1 MKKYESMNRL
11 QEQFSME
18 GLVEELKREYGAK
31 IGEKKEVYIWGTG
44 LLGKFA
50 HKQFTKS
57 EWRVTAFIDNN
68 TALAGKMIDGIPVI
82 RPDMAE
88 PSRLIVIC
96 TKFFP
101 DIEKQIENTLSNPYI
116 YYGILSV
123 IYDEFEIWDMALEG
137 MLEKLDTYRANYIRL
152 FDKYADEISGCVLD
166 AILNY
171 RFTMK
176 AAWLNRA
183 YEETSVRSWGGAEE
197 YFDTEIIK
205 LRNDEVFADC
215 GGYTGD
221 TVLRFAECAGNKYKK
236 IYYIE
241 PNNVIYQKGKEN
253 INGLQGVVSIQAGV
267 GEEEGIMKFSG
278 AEDYGHID
286 DSGTESIKIV
296 ALDEVIDER
305 PTFIKM
311 DIEGA
316 ELSALKGA
324 AQIIKTNSPKLAIC
338 VYHKPEDLFEIM
350 ELIDSWGLHYKYY
363 LRHYTREIR
372 GTILYCIPQADGE

>member
-1 MKKYESMNRL
+1 MKK
-11 QEQFSME
+11 QAF
-18 GLVEELKREYGAK
+18 GA
-31 IGEKKEVYIWGTG
+31 G
-44 LLGKFA
+44 
-50 HKQFTKS
+50 
-57 EWRVTAFIDNN
+57 
-68 TALAGKMIDGIPVI
+68 
-82 RPDMAE
+82 
-88 PSRLIVIC
+88 
-96 TKFFP
+96 
-101 DIEKQIENTLSNPYI
+101 
-116 YYGILSV
+116 
-123 IYDEFEIWDMALEG
+123 
-137 MLEKLDTYRANYIRL
+137 
-152 FDKYADEISGCVLD
+152 
-166 AILNY
+166 
-171 RFTMK
+171 
-176 AAWLNRA
+176 
-183 YEETSVRSWGGAEE
+183 GGAEE